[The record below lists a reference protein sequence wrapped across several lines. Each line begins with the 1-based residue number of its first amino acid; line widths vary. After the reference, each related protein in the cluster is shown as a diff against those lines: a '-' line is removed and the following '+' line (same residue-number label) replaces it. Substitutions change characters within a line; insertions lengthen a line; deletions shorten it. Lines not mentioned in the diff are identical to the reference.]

1 MLEIRPFPDIK
12 KHDISSVNNRVNL
25 STLLHLTNQSM
36 IPESGIMEWQHQRYV
51 SRLCRPF
58 PLPSPPLSSLHS
70 PTFAVSPLSPL
81 VQSLVSGYSFNLYSK
96 ACFLFWMSWISFAAK
111 QSWTTLRM
119 RRPLFVGSY
128 MQVTWWAL
136 SQWKWRKINNNN

>member
-70 PTFAVSPLSPL
+70 LTFAVSPHFSSP
-81 VQSLVSGYSFNLYSK
+81 
-96 ACFLFWMSWISFAAK
+96 
-111 QSWTTLRM
+111 
-119 RRPLFVGSY
+119 PPPP
-128 MQVTWWAL
+128 
-136 SQWKWRKINNNN
+136 